1 MNIIISE
8 EQLKKIR
15 KSLSENKDTS
25 KNANNQKLKNN
36 SQSSKKNGN

>member
-15 KSLSENKDTS
+15 KSLSENKGTS
-25 KNANNQKLKNN
+25 NNANNQKLKME
-36 SQSSKKNGN
+36 SMFIPIQVA

>member
-8 EQLKKIR
+8 EQFKKIS
-15 KSLSENKDTS
+15 KSLSENRDTNN
-25 KNANNQKLKNN
+25 NANNQKLKNN